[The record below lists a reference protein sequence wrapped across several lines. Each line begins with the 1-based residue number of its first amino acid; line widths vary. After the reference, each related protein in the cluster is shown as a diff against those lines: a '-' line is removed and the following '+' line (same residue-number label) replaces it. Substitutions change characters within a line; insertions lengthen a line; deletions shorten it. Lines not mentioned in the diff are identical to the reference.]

1 MNGRT
6 TIRRITGPFTVAGR
20 AYDLTGADPL
30 YTAWAPLGLSSRS
43 LYQLDDETYLAKS
56 RTPMLHGP
64 GRAAVAVI
72 SRLEALSAAIE
83 TGASDEVLTTLGV
96 TLDEELRPNRPL
108 QRSHKKT
115 KLLAVAH
122 PHRFWYNCL
131 YLNFDGGLIN
141 NRVVSL
147 DPLPLYLD
155 WSRRLT
161 QREAI
166 IFALRHRRTEDVLE
180 ALGVRYHPQESEPPA
195 LDIHTA
201 RDASR

>member
-1 MNGRT
+1 MNSRPTIHRVTEPFKIEERT
-6 TIRRITGPFTVAGR
+6 
-20 AYDLTGADPL
+20 YDVTDADPL
-30 YTAWAPLGLSSRS
+30 HIAWAPLGISSRS
-43 LYQLDDETYLAKS
+43 LYQLDDENYLAIS

-64 GRAAVAVI
+64 RRAAVAVI
-72 SRLEALSAAIE
+72 SRIEALSAAIE
-83 TGASDEVLTTLGV
+83 TGASDEVLTALGV
-96 TLDEELRPNRPL
+96 TLDKEPRPNRPF

-122 PHRFWYNCL
+122 PHRFWFNCL

-141 NRVVSL
+141 NKVVSL
-147 DPLPLYLD
+147 EPLPLYQD

-166 IFALRHRRTEDVLE
+166 TFALRHRRTEDALE
-180 ALGVRYHPQESEPPA
+180 ALGVRFHPRDSENPV

-201 RDASR
+201 RDAPQ